1 MTDILIRNYD
11 HFWMQL
17 DLDQLDQITVK
28 KWEKICAKLLTLDVN
43 MSTQLRLRSWFPAAI
58 LMAEEAYEAAIQDE
72 EREWIDPK
80 GLRYAKLEQ
89 ARDNN
94 RILRRH
100 VIETGAKLKKLRTR
114 YDIFKQKTNFKED

>member
-1 MTDILIRNYD
+1 VTDILIRNYD
-11 HFWMQL
+11 HFWMRL

-28 KWEKICAKLLTLDVN
+28 KWEKLCAKLLTLDIN
-43 MSTQLRLRSWFPAAI
+43 MATQLRLRSWFPAAI

>member
-11 HFWMQL
+11 HFWMRL

-43 MSTQLRLRSWFPAAI
+43 MATQLRLRSWFPAAI

-89 ARDNN
+89 AKDNN

>member
-11 HFWMQL
+11 HFWMQI
-17 DLDQLDQITVK
+17 DLDQLDKITVK
-28 KWEKICAKLLTLDVN
+28 KWEKICAKLLTLDIN
-43 MSTQLRLRSWFPAAI
+43 MATQLRLRSWFPAAI
-58 LMAEEAYEAAIQDE
+58 QMAEEAYEAAIQDE

-80 GLRYAKLEQ
+80 SLHYAELEQ

-114 YDIFKQKTNFKED
+114 YDIFKYKTNFKED

>member
-11 HFWMQL
+11 HFWMRL

-28 KWEKICAKLLTLDVN
+28 KWEKLCAKLLTLDIN
-43 MSTQLRLRSWFPAAI
+43 MATQLRLRSWFPAAI

>member
-11 HFWMQL
+11 HFWMRL

-43 MSTQLRLRSWFPAAI
+43 MAAQLRLRSWFPAAI
-58 LMAEEAYEAAIQDE
+58 QMAEDAYEAAIQDE

-89 ARDNN
+89 AKDYN
-94 RILRRH
+94 RFLRRR

-114 YDIFKQKTNFKED
+114 YDIFKHKTNFKED

>member
-11 HFWMQL
+11 HFWMRL
-17 DLDQLDQITVK
+17 DLDQLDKVTVQ

-43 MSTQLRLRSWFPAAI
+43 MATQLRLRSWFPAAI

-89 ARDNN
+89 AKDNN

-114 YDIFKQKTNFKED
+114 YDIFKHKTNFKED

>member
-28 KWEKICAKLLTLDVN
+28 KWEKICAKLLTLDIN
-43 MSTQLRLRSWFPAAI
+43 MATQLRLRSWFPAAI
-58 LMAEEAYEAAIQDE
+58 LMAEDAYEAAIQDE

-89 ARDNN
+89 AKDNN

>member
-43 MSTQLRLRSWFPAAI
+43 MATQLRLRSWFPAAI
-58 LMAEEAYEAAIQDE
+58 QMAKEAYEAAIQDE
-72 EREWIDPK
+72 EREWIAPE
-80 GLRYAKLEQ
+80 GLHYAELEQ
-89 ARDNN
+89 ARYNN

-114 YDIFKQKTNFKED
+114 YDIFKYKTNFKED